1 MNLRE
6 RVYVALGSNMGDR
19 DAYLAKA
26 REALAKL
33 PLTTV
38 LAESKV
44 EETEPV
50 GPVPQGKF
58 LNQMI
63 LVETGLDPG
72 RFLKLL
78 HKIED
83 ENGRT
88 REERWGPRTLDLDI
102 VRYGTRR
109 LRDPDL
115 RIPHPELS
123 NRDWWQREMDEV
135 DALAPKKVERVMVDG
150 SES

>member
-1 MNLRE
+1 MTLRE

-19 DAYLAKA
+19 DAFLPKA

-50 GPVPQGKF
+50 GPIPQGKY

-83 ENGRT
+83 ENGRV
-88 REERWGPRTLDLDI
+88 RGERWGPRTLDLDI

-109 LRDPDL
+109 LRDSDL
-115 RIPHPELS
+115 RIPHPELP

-135 DALAPKKVERVMVDG
+135 DVLAPKKVDNDK
-150 SES
+150 

>member
-26 REALAKL
+26 RAALAKL

-50 GPVPQGKF
+50 GPVPQEKY

-83 ENGRT
+83 ENGRERT
-88 REERWGPRTLDLDI
+88 ERWGPRTLDLDI

-115 RIPHPELS
+115 RIPHPELP
-123 NRDWWQREMDEV
+123 NRDWWQREMEELDG
-135 DALAPKKVERVMVDG
+135 LAPKKVEKDD
-150 SES
+150 

>member
-135 DALAPKKVERVMVDG
+135 DQLAPKKVE
-150 SES
+150 E

>member
-78 HKIED
+78 QKIED

-135 DALAPKKVERVMVDG
+135 DALAPKKVE
-150 SES
+150 E

>member
-44 EETEPV
+44 EETEPI

-83 ENGRT
+83 ENGRV

-115 RIPHPELS
+115 RIPHPELP
-123 NRDWWQREMDEV
+123 NRDWWQRELDEL
-135 DALAPKKVERVMVDG
+135 DALAPAKKVDNDKND
-150 SES
+150 

>member
-26 REALAKL
+26 RDALAKL

-38 LAESKV
+38 LAESKI

-50 GPVPQGKF
+50 GPIQQGKY

-83 ENGRT
+83 ENGRE
-88 REERWGPRTLDLDI
+88 RAERWGPRTLDLDI

-115 RIPHPELS
+115 RIPHQELP
-123 NRDWWQREMDEV
+123 NRDWWMREMEEV
-135 DALAPKKVERVMVDG
+135 DALAPKKVE
-150 SES
+150 E

>member
-19 DAYLAKA
+19 EAYLAKA

-78 HKIED
+78 QKIED

-135 DALAPKKVERVMVDG
+135 DALAPKKVE
-150 SES
+150 E

>member
-19 DAYLAKA
+19 DSYLAKA
-26 REALAKL
+26 RAALAKL

-38 LAESKV
+38 LAESQI

-50 GPVPQGKF
+50 GPIPQGKY
-58 LNQMI
+58 LNQMV

-83 ENGRT
+83 ENDRV
-88 REERWGPRTLDLDI
+88 RAERWGPRTLDLDI

-115 RIPHPELS
+115 KIPHPELP
-123 NRDWWQREMDEV
+123 NRDWWHREMEEV
-135 DALAPKKVERVMVDG
+135 DGLAPKKVE
-150 SES
+150 SEKD

>member
-26 REALAKL
+26 RAALAKL

-50 GPVPQGKF
+50 GPVPQEKY

-83 ENGRT
+83 ENGR
-88 REERWGPRTLDLDI
+88 ERTEPWGPRTLDLDI

-115 RIPHPELS
+115 RIPHPELP
-123 NRDWWQREMDEV
+123 NRDWWQREMEELDG
-135 DALAPKKVERVMVDG
+135 LAPKKVEKDD
-150 SES
+150 

>member
-83 ENGRT
+83 DNGRT
-88 REERWGPRTLDLDI
+88 REERWGPRTLDIDI

-135 DALAPKKVERVMVDG
+135 DALAPKKVEK
-150 SES
+150 E

>member
-33 PLTTV
+33 PLTTL
-38 LAESKV
+38 LAESTV
-44 EETEPV
+44 EETEPI
-50 GPVPQGKF
+50 GPIPQGKF

-135 DALAPKKVERVMVDG
+135 DQLAPKKVE
-150 SES
+150 E

>member
-83 ENGRT
+83 ENGRS
-88 REERWGPRTLDLDI
+88 REATLGAPNSGS
-102 VRYGTRR
+102 RYRALRHPAPAGSGSAHSSPGAAESR
-109 LRDPDL
+109 LVAAGDGGGGRVGAKES
-115 RIPHPELS
+115 R
-123 NRDWWQREMDEV
+123 
-135 DALAPKKVERVMVDG
+135 ERVMVDG
-150 SES
+150 S

>member
-44 EETEPV
+44 EETEPI

-83 ENGRT
+83 ENGRV
-88 REERWGPRTLDLDI
+88 RQERWGPRTLDLDI

-115 RIPHPELS
+115 RIPHPELP
-123 NRDWWQREMDEV
+123 NRDWWQRELEELDG
-135 DALAPKKVERVMVDG
+135 LAPKKVESDKD
-150 SES
+150 

>member
-135 DALAPKKVERVMVDG
+135 DALAPKKVEK
-150 SES
+150 E

>member
-135 DALAPKKVERVMVDG
+135 DVLAPKKVDNDK
-150 SES
+150 

>member
-38 LAESKV
+38 LAESKI

-50 GPVPQGKF
+50 GPIPQEKY

-83 ENGRT
+83 ENGRV
-88 REERWGPRTLDLDI
+88 RAERWGPRTLDLDI

-115 RIPHPELS
+115 RIPHPELP
-123 NRDWWQREMDEV
+123 NRDWWQREMEEV
-135 DALAPKKVERVMVDG
+135 DALAPKKVESDKD
-150 SES
+150 

>member
-38 LAESKV
+38 LAESTV
-44 EETEPV
+44 EETEPI
-50 GPVPQGKF
+50 GPIPQGKF

-135 DALAPKKVERVMVDG
+135 DQLAPKKVE
-150 SES
+150 E